1 MIPKGINKKR
11 GALSSPETEL
21 PEYLRKDLEAAG
33 FGADQIGVGD
43 GSQRSQTTGHIA
55 DAESYS
61 NMVAGVTPDNPDGY
75 KSKSLPQDPIYQDPK
90 APQGKKRPL
99 QFTQA
104 KTMKGSNPSSRR
116 SGKGDRERAAM
127 MQNWLNERRDTNFDK
142 YRGPKGYTPH
152 TRPRGILSK

>member
-1 MIPKGINKKR
+1 MIPKGMNKNR
-11 GALSSPETEL
+11 GALSSQETEL

-33 FGADQIGVGD
+33 FGADKIGVGD

-61 NMVAGVTPDNPDGY
+61 NMVAGVTPDKPEGY
-75 KSKSLPQDPIYQDPK
+75 KTNGGKQEPTYQDPE
-90 APQGKKRPL
+90 APKGKKSPL
-99 QFTQA
+99 SYTQA
-104 KTMKGSNPSSRR
+104 QTMKGSNPSSRR

-127 MQNWLNERRDTNFDK
+127 MQGWLNERRDTNFDK

-152 TRPRGILSK
+152 SRPRGILSK